1 MNGTKKIYTHESD
14 ASIMAKKDKA
24 EVVNWAEALSYV
36 NEELEYLLNIG
47 DRMLHN
53 RELYQQLLSLRSDN
67 TLHLATLHRYESSL
81 GKAIECDTVAC
92 DAYYLHHHEKNRN
105 VYIDHLKNYRTIKTR
120 VFSKILSKVDTQ

>member
-1 MNGTKKIYTHESD
+1 MNGTKKIYAHESD

-53 RELYQQLLSLRSDN
+53 KELYQQLLHLRGDN

-81 GKAIECDTVAC
+81 V
-92 DAYYLHHHEKNRN
+92 R
-105 VYIDHLKNYRTIKTR
+105 R
-120 VFSKILSKVDTQ
+120 